1 MKKVW
6 NLYKKHLTFM
16 PKYGIFDL
24 QNESFAE
31 PLEVGI
37 FGTRRAAY
45 FSGSSFV
52 VFWL

>member
-1 MKKVW
+1 VP
-6 NLYKKHLTFM
+6 N
-16 PKYGIFDL
+16 YGIFNL

-31 PLEVGI
+31 TLEVGI

-52 VFWL
+52 C